1 MHEGI
6 LARRARPRVREDQT
20 RCARHGKAL
29 PFRMPRL
36 LPLPRRMR
44 RLPALALLV
53 VATIGTVVG
62 CGRADAADRSATP
75 NGVTAVNDTLSDSV
89 LFQRAD
95 RGRIIGP
102 DSAIWVVMISDY
114 QCPYCKQWHD
124 QSMAALKRDYIDA
137 GKVRFA
143 YLHLPLESIH
153 PHAKAEAEASLCA
166 GVQGQFWAF
175 SEALFA
181 SQGVVKTMSSPVP
194 LFSRIARELKLDEEA
209 FGRCRTS
216 PMIAKLV
223 ANDIRQA
230 TQAGVQSTPSFLVGD
245 FLVQGAI
252 PYPDFRRAVDTA
264 LVVARSRANRAR

>member
-1 MHEGI
+1 MS
-6 LARRARPRVREDQT
+6 AV
-20 RCARHGKAL
+20 
-29 PFRMPRL
+29 
-36 LPLPRRMR
+36 
-44 RLPALALLV
+44 ALLV
-53 VATIGTVVG
+53 VATLATAVG
-62 CGRADAADRSATP
+62 CGRADAANRTGAASNSNATAANASA
-75 NGVTAVNDTLSDSV
+75 DTLSDSL

-95 RGRIIGP
+95 RGRILGA

-143 YLHLPLESIH
+143 YLHLPLASIH
-153 PHAKAEAEASLCA
+153 PHAQAEAEASLCA
-166 GVQGQFWAF
+166 GVQGQFWTF

-181 SQGVVKTMSSPVP
+181 AQGVVRTMSSPVP

-230 TQAGVQSTPSFLVGD
+230 TQAGVQSTPSFLIGD

-264 LVVARSRANRAR
+264 LVVAKSRAAKAR

>member
-1 MHEGI
+1 
-6 LARRARPRVREDQT
+6 
-20 RCARHGKAL
+20 
-29 PFRMPRL
+29 MPRF
-36 LPLPRRMR
+36 LPLTGQVR
-44 RLPALALLV
+44 RLSTLLLIFGV
-53 VATIGTVVG
+53 TIGAAVG

-75 NGVTAVNDTLSDSV
+75 KGAAAKGTMVSTDTLADSV

-95 RGRIIGP
+95 RGRIIGA

-114 QCPYCKQWHD
+114 QCPYCKQWHE
-124 QSMAALKRDYIDA
+124 QSMASLKRDYIDA

-143 YLHLPLESIH
+143 YLHLPLSSIH
-153 PHAKAEAEASLCA
+153 PHAQAEAEASLCA

-181 SQGVVKTMSSPVP
+181 AQGVVKTMSSPTP
-194 LFSRIARELKLDEEA
+194 LFGRIAEQLKLDAKA
-209 FGRCRTS
+209 FDRCRAN

-230 TQAGVQSTPSFLVGD
+230 NQAGVQSTPSFLIGD

-264 LVVARSRANRAR
+264 LVVARTRANRAR